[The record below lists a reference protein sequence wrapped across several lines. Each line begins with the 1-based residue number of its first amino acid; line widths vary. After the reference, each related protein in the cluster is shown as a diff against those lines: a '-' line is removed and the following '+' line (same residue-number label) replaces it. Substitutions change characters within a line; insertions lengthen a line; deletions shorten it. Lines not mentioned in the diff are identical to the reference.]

1 MRRLASVIALILIF
15 ALCASLAQAQDASD
29 PLALIKDIYKTY
41 TAENDVP
48 GYGDVYSK
56 RLQALRDSD
65 GPDAP
70 DGDGGKIDWDV
81 FVNGNDWQVSKLTV
95 TLVSKTATHALVRA
109 RFFNFKD
116 QQDQLFDLIVEDGR
130 WVIDEVR
137 ATQKGNRWT
146 MSKILTRAPDA
157 FPDEKPRAPN

>member
-1 MRRLASVIALILIF
+1 MRTVTRRLALILLL
-15 ALCASLAQAQDASD
+15 ALCASWAQAQNASD
-29 PLALIKDIYKTY
+29 PLALITDIYKSY
-41 TAENDVP
+41 TTENDVP
-48 GYGDVYSK
+48 GYEGVYSK
-56 RLQALRDSD
+56 RLQALVDSD

-81 FVNGNDWQVSKLTV
+81 FVNGNDWQVSKLSIA
-95 TLVSKTATHALVRA
+95 LVSKSATRAQVRA
-109 RFFNFKD
+109 RFFNFKE

-157 FPDEKPRAPN
+157 FPDEKK